1 MLKIGL
7 TGNIGC
13 GKSSVS
19 SELKK
24 HGIEIIDAD
33 IISREIYEYEDM
45 LEKIKKYFPSAIKNS
60 KVDRKELGKIVFSDR
75 DKLELLNKLTHTKI
89 KEVVLER
96 LKEANEKKHIAV
108 LDAALLC
115 EAAFDDMVDKLVVV
129 YCKDSEQLKRVVLR
143 DAISEEEALKRIKSQ
158 MSQME
163 KVKRADYVIDNS
175 STLDDLKKNTEKL
188 LEEIKKWK
196 YEYGGI

>member
-1 MLKIGL
+1 
-7 TGNIGC
+7 
-13 GKSSVS
+13 
-19 SELKK
+19 
-24 HGIEIIDAD
+24 
-33 IISREIYEYEDM
+33 
-45 LEKIKKYFPSAIKNS
+45 
-60 KVDRKELGKIVFSDR
+60 
-75 DKLELLNKLTHTKI
+75 
-89 KEVVLER
+89 
-96 LKEANEKKHIAV
+96 
-108 LDAALLC
+108 
-115 EAAFDDMVDKLVVV
+115 MVDKLVVV

-143 DAISEEEALKRIKSQ
+143 DAISEEEALKRINSQ